1 MYGASVIGWDS
12 VWLASLYLFP
22 LPLSPI
28 SPQPSP
34 SPTPTPVSASHQHH
48 YHTQHQPSP
57 SLPPSSLSSSSSSPV
72 SCSTLF
78 VANLELHHTEDE
90 VANLFGKWVTSCH
103 VYLCILY
110 GYFGVCKYG
119 GGFHLFLYLS
129 IYISLPMA
137 GMLCTIISH
146 TENTFHTETS
156 FWDIEVP
163 QNISIWDTLECPKC
177 PLITHYVYK
186 EVIFI
191 GRFHYY
197 IVLYG
202 EL

>member
-1 MYGASVIGWDS
+1 MLCCVLFSSRSILCRARCITLQWCVVCTYVRWYGVKVSTECTNFAKPHQNWGSHEKRKKTVACQRPMCIVKFTSPIQNLHHLMYGASVIGWDS

-90 VANLFGKWVTSCH
+90 VANLFGK
-103 VYLCILY
+103 
-110 GYFGVCKYG
+110 
-119 GGFHLFLYLS
+119 
-129 IYISLPMA
+129 
-137 GMLCTIISH
+137 
-146 TENTFHTETS
+146 
-156 FWDIEVP
+156 
-163 QNISIWDTLECPKC
+163 
-177 PLITHYVYK
+177 
-186 EVIFI
+186 
-191 GRFHYY
+191 
-197 IVLYG
+197 
-202 EL
+202 